1 MNIWMILSIVLMLVL
16 IVLISL
22 TPFFLRLAKK
32 QAEDAFLKFL
42 LQNGFHHRLE
52 DFKRFNQQAIPGGI
66 VFVGDSITQEF
77 QIHEFFPNQVM
88 YNRGIG
94 GDTTQG
100 LLTRLEES
108 VYGLKPKQVVLQMGT
123 NDFPVLKLSPE
134 QSLKNLQLVVHQ
146 LLTAQP
152 TIKIV
157 LVSVYPI
164 HEPTLNFKRKVEEY
178 RTNARLRVINTGLK
192 EIPGVQFV
200 NIFDLLLDAQGQLNM
215 NFSRDGLHLNAKG
228 YEVVASAIAPWI
240 KPVKSTRKD

>member
-1 MNIWMILSIVLMLVL
+1 MNNLWMILSVVLMLVL
-16 IVLISL
+16 VVLIL
-22 TPFFLRLAKK
+22 LIPYFLRLAKK

-42 LQNGFHHRLE
+42 LQNGFIHRVE

-77 QIHEFFPNQVM
+77 QIHEFFPNQLM

-108 VYGLKPKQVVLQMGT
+108 VFGLKPKLVVLQMGT

-134 QSLKNLQLVVHQ
+134 QSLKNLQLVVQ
-146 LLTAQP
+146 QILSVQSR
-152 TIKIV
+152 IKIV

-164 HEPTLNFKRKVEEY
+164 HEPTLNFKRKAEDY
-178 RTNARLRVINTGLK
+178 RTNARIRVINAGLK
-192 EIPGVQFV
+192 EIAGVHFV
-200 NIFDLLLDAQGQLNM
+200 NVFDLLLDAQGQLNM

-228 YEVVASAIAPWI
+228 YEVVAAALSHWI
-240 KPVKSTRKD
+240 NPVKD

>member
-1 MNIWMILSIVLMLVL
+1 MNIWMILSVVLMLVL
-16 IVLISL
+16 VVLIL
-22 TPFFLRLAKK
+22 LIPYFLRLAKK

-42 LQNGFHHRLE
+42 LQNGFHHRVE
-52 DFKRFNQQAIPGGI
+52 DFKRFNQQAMPGGI

-77 QIHEFFPNQVM
+77 QIHEFFPNQLM

-108 VYGLKPKQVVLQMGT
+108 VFGLKPKLVVLQMGT

-134 QSLKNLQLVVHQ
+134 QSLKNLQLVVQ
-146 LLTAQP
+146 QILSVQSR
-152 TIKIV
+152 IKIV

-164 HEPTLNFKRKVEEY
+164 HEPTLNFKRKAEDY
-178 RTNARLRVINTGLK
+178 RTNARIRVINAGLK
-192 EIPGVQFV
+192 EIAGVHFV
-200 NIFDLLLDAQGQLNM
+200 NVFDLLLDAQGQLNM

-228 YEVVASAIAPWI
+228 YEVVAAALSPWI
-240 KPVKSTRKD
+240 NPVKD

>member
-1 MNIWMILSIVLMLVL
+1 MNIWMILSVVLMLVL
-16 IVLISL
+16 VVLIL
-22 TPFFLRLAKK
+22 LIPYFLRLAKK

-42 LQNGFHHRLE
+42 LQNGFHHRVE

-77 QIHEFFPNQVM
+77 QIHEFFPNQLM

-108 VYGLKPKQVVLQMGT
+108 VFGLKPKLVVLQMGT

-134 QSLKNLQLVVHQ
+134 QSLKNLQLVVQ
-146 LLTAQP
+146 QILSVQSR
-152 TIKIV
+152 IKIV

-164 HEPTLNFKRKVEEY
+164 HEPTLNFKRKAEDY
-178 RTNARLRVINTGLK
+178 RTNARIRVINAGLK
-192 EIPGVQFV
+192 EIAGVHFV
-200 NIFDLLLDAQGQLNM
+200 NVFDLLLDAQGQLNM

-228 YEVVASAIAPWI
+228 YEVVAAAIAPWI
-240 KPVKSTRKD
+240 NPVK

>member
-1 MNIWMILSIVLMLVL
+1 MNLWMILSIVLILVL

-22 TPFFLRLAKK
+22 IPFFLRLAKK

-42 LQNGFHHRLE
+42 LQNGFIHRVE
-52 DFKRFNQQAIPGGI
+52 DFKRLNQHVIPGGI

-77 QIHEFFPNQVM
+77 QIHEFFPNQLM

-108 VYGLKPKQVVLQMGT
+108 VYGLKPKLVVLQIGT

-157 LVSVYPI
+157 LVSIYPI
-164 HEPTLNFKRKVEEY
+164 HEPTLNLKRKVEDY
-178 RTNARLRVINTGLK
+178 RTNARIRVINAGLK
-192 EIPGVQFV
+192 EMPGVHFV
-200 NIFDLLLDAQGQLNM
+200 NLFDLLLDAQGQLNM

-228 YEVVASAIAPWI
+228 YEVVVAAIS
-240 KPVKSTRKD
+240 PVINPIELKHKH

>member
-1 MNIWMILSIVLMLVL
+1 MMNLWMILSIVLILVL
-16 IVLISL
+16 IGLIAL
-22 TPFFLRLAKK
+22 IPYFLRLARK

-42 LQNGFHHRLE
+42 LQNGFIHRVE
-52 DFKRFNQQAIPGGI
+52 DFKRLNQHVIPGGI

-108 VYGLKPKQVVLQMGT
+108 VYGLKPKVVVLQMGT
-123 NDFPVLKLSPE
+123 NDFPVLKLSPDQSIKNFHLIIE
-134 QSLKNLQLVVHQ
+134 QI
-146 LLTAQP
+146 LTVQP
-152 TIKIV
+152 TIKVV
-157 LVSVYPI
+157 LVSIYPI
-164 HEPTLNFKRKVEEY
+164 HEPTLNFNRKIEDY

-200 NIFDLLLDAQGQLNM
+200 NVFDLLLDAQGQLNM

-228 YEVVASAIAPWI
+228 YEVVAAAIAPVI
-240 KPVKSTRKD
+240 NPI

>member
-1 MNIWMILSIVLMLVL
+1 MNIWMILSIALMLVL
-16 IVLISL
+16 IVLIL
-22 TPFFLRLAKK
+22 LIPYFLRLAKK

-42 LQNGFHHRLE
+42 LQNGFHHRVE
-52 DFKRFNQQAIPGGI
+52 DFKRFNQQAMPGGV

-77 QIHEFFPNQVM
+77 QIHEFFPNQLM

-108 VYGLKPKQVVLQMGT
+108 VFGLKPKLVVLQMGT

-134 QSLKNLQLVVHQ
+134 QSLKNLQLVVQ
-146 LLTAQP
+146 QILSVQSR
-152 TIKIV
+152 IKIV

-164 HEPTLNFKRKVEEY
+164 HEPTLNFKRKAEDY
-178 RTNARLRVINTGLK
+178 RTNARIRVINAGLK
-192 EIPGVQFV
+192 EIAGVHFV
-200 NIFDLLLDAQGQLNM
+200 NVFDLLLDAQGQLNM

-228 YEVVASAIAPWI
+228 YEVVAAAIAPWI
-240 KPVKSTRKD
+240 NPVK

>member
-1 MNIWMILSIVLMLVL
+1 MNPWILTTIILTLVL
-16 IVLISL
+16 ISIIALIP
-22 TPFFLRLAKK
+22 TFLKLAKK
-32 QAEDAFLKFL
+32 KAEDAFLTFL
-42 LQNGFHHRLE
+42 LQNGFANRVE
-52 DFKRFNQQAIPGGI
+52 DFKQLNQHVIPGGI

-77 QIHEFFPNQVM
+77 QIHEFFPNQLM

-108 VYGLKPKQVVLQMGT
+108 VYGLKPKMVVLQMGT

-152 TIKIV
+152 TLKIV
-157 LVSVYPI
+157 LASVYPI
-164 HEPTLNFKRKVEEY
+164 HEPTLNFKRKVEEH
-178 RTNARLRVINTGLK
+178 RTNARLRVINVGIK
-192 EIPGVQFV
+192 DIPGIQFV
-200 NIFDLLLDAQGQLNM
+200 NIFDLLLDSQGQLNM

-228 YEVVASAIAPWI
+228 YEVVASAIAPYI
-240 KPVKSTRKD
+240 KPIKSKRQD

>member
-1 MNIWMILSIVLMLVL
+1 MNLWMILSIVLVLVL

-22 TPFFLRLAKK
+22 IPFFLRLAKK

-42 LQNGFHHRLE
+42 LQNGFIHRVE
-52 DFKRFNQQAIPGGI
+52 DFKRFNQHVIPGGI

-77 QIHEFFPNQVM
+77 QIHEFFPHQVM

-108 VYGLKPKQVVLQMGT
+108 VYGLKPKLVVLQMGT
-123 NDFPVLKLSPE
+123 NDFPVLRLSPE
-134 QSLKNLQLVVHQ
+134 QSLKNLQLVVQ
-146 LLTAQP
+146 QILTAQP
-152 TIKIV
+152 TIQIV

-164 HEPTLNFKRKVEEY
+164 HEPTLNFKRKVEDY
-178 RTNARLRVINTGLK
+178 RTNARLRMINAGLK
-192 EIPGVQFV
+192 EIAGVHFV
-200 NIFDLLLDAQGQLNM
+200 NVFDLLLDAQGQLNM

-228 YEVVASAIAPWI
+228 YEVIATAIAPWI
-240 KPVKSTRKD
+240 NPVKAKPKD

>member
-1 MNIWMILSIVLMLVL
+1 MNIWMILSVVLMLVL
-16 IVLISL
+16 VVLIL
-22 TPFFLRLAKK
+22 LIPYFLRLAKK

-42 LQNGFHHRLE
+42 LQNGFHHRVE
-52 DFKRFNQQAIPGGI
+52 DFKRFNQQAMPGGV

-77 QIHEFFPNQVM
+77 QIHEFFPNQLM

-108 VYGLKPKQVVLQMGT
+108 VFGLKPKLVVLQMGT

-134 QSLKNLQLVVHQ
+134 QSLKNLQLVVQ
-146 LLTAQP
+146 QILSVQSR
-152 TIKIV
+152 IKIV

-164 HEPTLNFKRKVEEY
+164 HEPTLNFKRKAEDY
-178 RTNARLRVINTGLK
+178 RTNARIRVINAGLK
-192 EIPGVQFV
+192 EIAGVHFV
-200 NIFDLLLDAQGQLNM
+200 NVFDLLLDAQGQLNM

-228 YEVVASAIAPWI
+228 YEVVAAALSPWI
-240 KPVKSTRKD
+240 NPVK